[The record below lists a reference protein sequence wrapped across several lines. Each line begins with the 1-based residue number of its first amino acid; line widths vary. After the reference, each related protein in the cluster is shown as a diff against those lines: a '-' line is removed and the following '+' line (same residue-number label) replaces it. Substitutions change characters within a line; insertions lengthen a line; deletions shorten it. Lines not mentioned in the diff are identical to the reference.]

1 MKVRIGNDIKLKVQL
16 TFGEDTDM
24 LNINSAKAILVN
36 TTLKE
41 KLEREF
47 KKMHRFFGR
56 FPIEPFVDEFEP
68 SAYNIHS
75 TGYPKYRAIIP
86 NPYKGFGV
94 YPDWKNVFPIKDINV
109 TVYHAEVKRISPDT
123 IVVMFPAEAQLYP
136 GEYSLIVKAKIQDP
150 GYKHGER
157 TVCANYNNMFEIV
170 SDTEDAD
177 ETGIHIIDQPAVI
190 DVVEDPDQQ
199 EDVYVAGGTYN
210 NGVIRLQRNDN
221 GVVDID
227 VTELSDIASWYENDQ

>member
-1 MKVRIGNDIKLKVQL
+1 M
-16 TFGEDTDM
+16 
-24 LNINSAKAILVN
+24 
-36 TTLKE
+36 
-41 KLEREF
+41 
-47 KKMHRFFGR
+47 
-56 FPIEPFVDEFEP
+56 
-68 SAYNIHS
+68 
-75 TGYPKYRAIIP
+75 
-86 NPYKGFGV
+86 
-94 YPDWKNVFPIKDINV
+94 
-109 TVYHAEVKRISPDT
+109 
-123 IVVMFPAEAQLYP
+123 
-136 GEYSLIVKAKIQDP
+136 IVKAKIQDS

-177 ETGIHIIDQPAVI
+177 DTGIHIIDQPAVI